1 MGLGIQVEKRKHSGL
16 KNSKQRILTIRKWPL
31 IHTVGRKKFL
41 KKIFD
46 QSQKFQ
52 DIHNFLH

>member
-1 MGLGIQVEKRKHSGL
+1 MAKCFLKASSHSVL
-16 KNSKQRILTIRKWPL
+16 FNIIYA
-31 IHTVGRKKFL
+31 TVGRKKFL
-41 KKIFD
+41 KKNFD